1 MRFNVTAKITG
12 SDGSTREVS
21 GPVDH
26 PSPSK
31 GRVQVDTAH
40 HLRKG
45 LKPGETVNAD
55 DIDVHY
61 G

>member
-12 SDGSTREVS
+12 SDGSTRKVS

-31 GRVQVDTAH
+31 GRVQVDTANQI
-40 HLRKG
+40 RKS
-45 LKPGETVNAD
+45 LADGETVSAD
-55 DIDVHY
+55 DVDVHY

>member
-1 MRFNVTAKITG
+1 MRFRVTAKVTDA
-12 SDGSTREVS
+12 DGNSRTVS

-31 GRVQVDTAH
+31 GRVQVDTAN
-40 HLRKG
+40 HLRRG
-45 LKPGETVNAD
+45 LKPGETVSAD
-55 DIDVHY
+55 DVDVHY